1 MVLNLVIKKC
11 LSENSDILK
20 RFEDLE
26 SDIWGENILDR
37 VKSEWRSLEVENI
50 LGPSEKWTP
59 LPKKSNIA
67 GVEWIKGII
76 IGNFRF
82 CISFDSFGKL

>member
-37 VKSEWRSLEVENI
+37 VKSE
-50 LGPSEKWTP
+50 
-59 LPKKSNIA
+59 
-67 GVEWIKGII
+67 
-76 IGNFRF
+76 
-82 CISFDSFGKL
+82 